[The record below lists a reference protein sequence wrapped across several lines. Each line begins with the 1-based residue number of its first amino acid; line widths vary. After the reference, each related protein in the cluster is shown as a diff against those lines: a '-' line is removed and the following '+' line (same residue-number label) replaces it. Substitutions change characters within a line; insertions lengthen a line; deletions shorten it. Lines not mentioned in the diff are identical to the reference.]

1 MKERIGRFGLGKKT
15 VWKID
20 CRIQALESAKGVE
33 ECHRLASGADWKCN
47 GNVLEF
53 PTSDVLMY
61 DNFPR
66 SRSAPDHV
74 YEDITKDIR
83 SAKYAASPT
92 PSLPAALDA
101 VGKLPVEVE
110 VAVWS
115 LTTTYISPV
124 ASEEMNILPFP
135 SKAIPTGLK
144 QLVGHTKSSAF
155 AKISVSALVLFA
167 GATGSPLAKAT
178 RDTL

>member
-1 MKERIGRFGLGKKT
+1 M
-15 VWKID
+15 
-20 CRIQALESAKGVE
+20 
-33 ECHRLASGADWKCN
+33 H
-47 GNVLEF
+47 
-53 PTSDVLMY
+53 

-92 PSLPAALDA
+92 PSLPAALEA
-101 VGKLPVEVE
+101 VGELPVEVE
-110 VAVWS
+110 VALGIAVWS

-144 QLVGHTKSSAF
+144 QLVGHTESSAF

-167 GATGSPLAKAT
+167 GATGSPLAKAM

>member
-1 MKERIGRFGLGKKT
+1 M
-15 VWKID
+15 
-20 CRIQALESAKGVE
+20 
-33 ECHRLASGADWKCN
+33 H
-47 GNVLEF
+47 
-53 PTSDVLMY
+53 

-66 SRSAPDHV
+66 SRSALDQV

-83 SAKYAASPT
+83 SAKYATSPA
-92 PSLPAALDA
+92 PSLPAALEA
-101 VGKLPVEVE
+101 VGELPVEVE
-110 VAVWS
+110 VALGIAVWS

-124 ASEEMNILPFP
+124 ASEEMNILPCP

-144 QLVGHTKSSAF
+144 QLVGHTESSAF

-167 GATGSPLAKAT
+167 GATGSPLAKAM

>member
-1 MKERIGRFGLGKKT
+1 MDLAKRQIL
-15 VWKID
+15 KID
-20 CRIQALESAKGVE
+20 CRIQTLKSAKEVE
-33 ECHRLASGADWKCN
+33 ECHPDADRKCN

-53 PTSDVLMY
+53 PTSDVLMH
-61 DNFPR
+61 DTFLR
-66 SRSAPDHV
+66 SRSAPNHV

-92 PSLPAALDA
+92 PSLVAALEA
-101 VGKLPVEVE
+101 VGELPVEVE
-110 VAVWS
+110 VALGIAVCS

-124 ASEEMNILPFP
+124 ASEEMNILPCP

-144 QLVGHTKSSAF
+144 QLVGHTESSAF
-155 AKISVSALVLFA
+155 AKISVSALVLCA
-167 GATGSPLAKAT
+167 GATGSPLAKAM